1 MMRQHLKA
9 YGLLMRVDRPIGT
22 YLVLWPALWALWIAG
37 EGFPDGL
44 ILLVF
49 VLGAFLMRSAGCVI
63 NDFADRKID
72 PHVTRTKAR
81 PLATGEVSSNE
92 ALILFAGLCLI
103 AFLLVLLLNR
113 FTIMLAFFGV
123 ALAIV
128 YPFMKRYTHWPQV
141 FLGVAFAWSI
151 PMAFAAQTNAV
162 PAGTWLLFAANLCWV
177 VAYDTMYAMVDRNDD
192 LEIGVKST
200 AILFGRYD
208 RLIIGLFQL
217 SFLTLMAF
225 TGYWFELGVIFNIG
239 LIAVTGLMGYHQYL
253 IQSRNREKCFAAFLH
268 NNHIGA
274 AIFIAIVLDYAL

>member
-113 FTIMLAFFGV
+113 FTIMLAFVGV